1 MSRREEGLF
10 SSKCNPRHC
19 DVEFDIKKLDRN
31 PEKSRSA
38 LLERF
43 TAAAESITDW
53 MPSYHLLLNIEHHED
68 APQFDSWQAK
78 YSAETGEKLQIIR
91 RNMESS
97 LKEGGVITR
106 VLQTQ
111 FMLQLLMV
119 NYLESLKKDIL
130 AIKADKMVD
139 EEKITLPEMS
149 AIFTE
154 MMLTDKDCDALKE
167 IRRILVDWRNA

>member
-1 MSRREEGLF
+1 MSRSEEGLLF
-10 SSKCNPRHC
+10 SSKCNPKHC
-19 DVEFDIKKLDRN
+19 DVEFDIKTLDQN

-53 MPSYHLLLNIEHHED
+53 MPTYYLLSNIEHHEN
-68 APQFDSWQAK
+68 APQFDSWQAR
-78 YSAETGEKLQIIR
+78 YSAETGRKLQTIR
-91 RNMESS
+91 QSMEKS

-106 VLQTQ
+106 VLQKQ

-130 AIKADKMVD
+130 TIKSNKMVNED
-139 EEKITLPEMS
+139 ISLPEMS

-154 MMLTDKDCDALKE
+154 MMLTDRDCDALKE

>member
-1 MSRREEGLF
+1 MSRSEEGLF
-10 SSKCNPRHC
+10 SSKCNPKHC
-19 DVEFDIKKLDRN
+19 DVEFEIKIFDQN

-43 TAAAESITDW
+43 TVAAESKTDW
-53 MPSYHLLLNIEHHED
+53 MPTYYLLPNIVHHED

-78 YSAETGEKLQIIR
+78 YSAETGERLQTIR
-91 RNMESS
+91 KNMEKS

-119 NYLESLKKDIL
+119 NYLESVKKDIL

-139 EEKITLPEMS
+139 EEITLPEMS

-154 MMLTDKDCDALKE
+154 MMLTDKDCDALKG
-167 IRRILVDWRNA
+167 IRKILVDWRNA

>member
-1 MSRREEGLF
+1 MSRSKEGLF
-10 SSKCNPRHC
+10 SSKCNPKHC
-19 DVEFDIKKLDRN
+19 DAEFDIRILDPN

-43 TAAAESITDW
+43 SAAAESITDW
-53 MPSYHLLLNIEHHED
+53 MPSYHLLSSIEHHDD

-78 YSAETGEKLQIIR
+78 YSAETGEKLQTIR
-91 RNMESS
+91 RNMEKS

-139 EEKITLPEMS
+139 EEITLPQMS

-154 MMLTDKDCDALKE
+154 MMLTDKDSDALKE